1 MEPIKVDFT
10 GGNGGKGK
18 GSGKDAYLSPSK
30 AGLKTAISIVG
41 TIIGAAIA
49 YYFMLPAL
57 NFKSTELYF
66 FVGIVA
72 VIYLAL
78 QVLLSGVILKP
89 EYTKYV
95 KKQSIVPGIIIG
107 VLAVVVGVGM
117 LFSSV
122 VFRASSYSKII
133 SVSEDKTF
141 SSDIKQADFKSVPVL
156 DTAASAALATRT
168 LGDLASINKE
178 SQFEV
183 ASQFTQINYKN
194 SPVRVGTLA
203 YGDIFKWFKNTKEG
217 MPGYIIVDMVTQ
229 KTEFVM
235 LKEGN
240 YIRYS
245 TEEHFSK
252 YLMRH
257 VRFAYPTYIFDEPHF
272 EIDEE
277 GRPFWLCP
285 VLDKTIGLF
294 GGTDVKG
301 AIITDALTGES
312 QYYSMGQIRTDD
324 SLNWIDVVYNENLV
338 VQQYNYH
345 GKLSHGFW
353 NSIIFQNDVNVT
365 SDGSGVI
372 AMDDDVWVYTGVTS
386 AEADTSN
393 FGFILC
399 NQRTKELRYYKN
411 GGAQE
416 SSAQA
421 SAVDM
426 VQQYRYQATFP
437 ILLDIEDQPTYFM
450 SLYGDGYTVKGYA
463 LVNLDD
469 KTIVGTGLLDNEKS
483 HSNALNAAVEN
494 YISALKDKNKVD
506 QDANADDY
514 KVDDSSSN
522 TVVDGDNASADSTTE
537 QPQEEQKLTVIGE
550 VKDIKTSV
558 NDGNTVYYLQ
568 VKGKYYY
575 ITVTD
580 CMDVLLINKGDKVK
594 VTYTKDSDKFV
605 LATDVEVVK

>member
-10 GGNGGKGK
+10 GGNGAGKGK

-30 AGLKTAISIVG
+30 AGLKTVISVIG
-41 TIIGAAIA
+41 TVIGAVIA
-49 YYFMLPAL
+49 YYFMLPPL

-66 FVGIVA
+66 FLGIVA
-72 VIYLAL
+72 VIYLAF
-78 QVLLSGVILKP
+78 QVVLSGVIMKP

-95 KKQSIVPGIIIG
+95 KKQAVVPGIIIG
-107 VLAVVVGVGM
+107 ALAVVVGVGM

-183 ASQFTQINYKN
+183 APQFTQINYKN

-235 LKEGN
+235 LKEGS

-272 EIDEE
+272 EIDEQ

-301 AIITDALTGES
+301 VVIVDAITGECNE
-312 QYYSMGQIRTDD
+312 YSLETIKNDKSFQ
-324 SLNWIDVVYNENLV
+324 WIDGIYSNDLLV
-338 VQQYNYH
+338 EQYNYY
-345 GKLSHGFW
+345 GKYAGGFI
-353 NSIIFQNDVNVT
+353 NSIIGQEGVRVAT
-365 SDGSGVI
+365 EGSNFL
-372 AMDDDVWVYTGVTS
+372 ALNDDVYMYTGVTS
-386 AEADTSN
+386 VSN
-393 FGFILC
+393 DQAIIGFVLV
-399 NQRTKELRYYKN
+399 NMRTKEANFYEIS
-411 GGAQE
+411 GAKE
-416 SSAQA
+416 YSAMSSAEGQ
-421 SAVDM
+421 
-426 VQQYRYQATFP
+426 VQNYKWTATFP
-437 ILLDIEDQPTYFM
+437 ILLNISGQPTYFM
-450 SLYGDGYTVKGYA
+450 SLKDDASLVKHYAMVNVQNYQVVATGKTIAECTENYVNLLAQSNINIKVDIDKIKDDTDKNEPSTDKPAEKTTVTVKGTVSDIRTAVMGGESYYFIK
-463 LVNLDD
+463 LEKG
-469 KTIVGTGLLDNEKS
+469 KTYYKVAASENE
-483 HSNALNAAVEN
+483 AAVILN
-494 YISALKDKNKVD
+494 TG
-506 QDANADDY
+506 
-514 KVDDSSSN
+514 DSVSL
-522 TVVDGDNASADSTTE
+522 TY
-537 QPQEEQKLTVIGE
+537 QKGESGSVIAAKLG
-550 VKDIKTSV
+550 
-558 NDGNTVYYLQ
+558 
-568 VKGKYYY
+568 
-575 ITVTD
+575 
-580 CMDVLLINKGDKVK
+580 
-594 VTYTKDSDKFV
+594 
-605 LATDVEVVK
+605 

>member
-10 GGNGGKGK
+10 GGNGAGKGK

-30 AGLKTAISIVG
+30 AGLKTVISVIG
-41 TIIGAAIA
+41 TVIGAVVA
-49 YYFMLPAL
+49 YYFMLPPL

-66 FVGIVA
+66 FLGIVA
-72 VIYLAL
+72 VIYLAF
-78 QVLLSGVILKP
+78 QVVLSGVIMKP

-95 KKQSIVPGIIIG
+95 KKQAIVPGIIIG
-107 VLAVVVGVGM
+107 ALAVVVGVGM

-183 ASQFTQINYKN
+183 AQQFTQINYKN

-235 LKEGN
+235 LKEGS

-272 EIDEE
+272 EIDEQ

-301 AIITDALTGES
+301 VVIVDAITGECNE
-312 QYYSMGQIRTDD
+312 YSLETIKNDKSFQ
-324 SLNWIDVVYNENLV
+324 WIDGIYSNDLLV
-338 VQQYNYH
+338 EQYNYY
-345 GKLSHGFW
+345 GKYTGGFI
-353 NSIIFQNDVNVT
+353 NSIIGQEGVRVAT
-365 SDGSGVI
+365 EGSNFL
-372 AMDDDVWVYTGVTS
+372 ALNDDVYMYTGVTS
-386 AEADTSN
+386 VSN
-393 FGFILC
+393 DQAIIGFVLV
-399 NQRTKELRYYKN
+399 NMRTKEANFYEIS
-411 GGAQE
+411 GAKE
-416 SSAQA
+416 YSAMSSAEGQ
-421 SAVDM
+421 
-426 VQQYRYQATFP
+426 VQNYKWTATFP
-437 ILLDIEDQPTYFM
+437 ILLNISGQPTYFM
-450 SLYGDGYTVKGYA
+450 SLKDDASLVKHYAMVNVQNYQVVATGKTIAECTENYVNLLAQSNINIKVDIDKIKDDTDKNEPSTDKPAEKTTVTVKGTVSDIRTAVMGGESYYFIR
-463 LVNLDD
+463 LEKG
-469 KTIVGTGLLDNEKS
+469 KT
-483 HSNALNAAVEN
+483 
-494 YISALKDKNKVD
+494 Y
-506 QDANADDY
+506 Y
-514 KVDDSSSN
+514 KVSASENEAVVILNTGDSVSL
-522 TVVDGDNASADSTTE
+522 TY
-537 QPQEEQKLTVIGE
+537 QKGESGSVIAAELG
-550 VKDIKTSV
+550 
-558 NDGNTVYYLQ
+558 
-568 VKGKYYY
+568 
-575 ITVTD
+575 
-580 CMDVLLINKGDKVK
+580 
-594 VTYTKDSDKFV
+594 
-605 LATDVEVVK
+605 

>member
-10 GGNGGKGK
+10 GGNGAGKGK
-18 GSGKDAYLSPSK
+18 GSGKDAYLSPAK
-30 AGLKTAISIVG
+30 AGIKTIIAVVG
-41 TIIGAAIA
+41 TIIGAVIA
-49 YYFMLPAL
+49 YYFMLPPL

-66 FVGIVA
+66 FLGVVAAIYIV
-72 VIYLAL
+72 L

-95 KKQSIVPGIIIG
+95 KKQSLVPVIIIG
-107 VLAVVVGVGM
+107 ALAVVVGIGM

-183 ASQFTQINYKN
+183 APEFTQINYKN

-217 MPGYIIVDMVTQ
+217 FPGYIIVDMVTQ

-257 VRFAYPTYIFDEPHF
+257 VRFAYPTYIFDAPHF

-277 GRPFWLCP
+277 GHPFWLCP

-301 AIITDALTGES
+301 VVIVDAITGECNE
-312 QYYSMGQIRTDD
+312 YSLDTIKSD
-324 SLNWIDVVYNENLV
+324 SSFQWIDGIYSNDLLV
-338 VQQYNYH
+338 EQYNYY
-345 GKLSHGFW
+345 GKYSGGFI
-353 NSIIFQNDVNVT
+353 NSIIGQEGVRVAT
-365 SDGSGVI
+365 EGSNFL
-372 AMDDDVWVYTGVTS
+372 ALNDDVYMYTGVTS
-386 AEADTSN
+386 VSN
-393 FGFILC
+393 DQAIIGFVLV
-399 NQRTKELRYYKN
+399 NMRTKDANFYEIS
-411 GGAQE
+411 GAKE
-416 SSAQA
+416 YSAMSSAEGQ
-421 SAVDM
+421 
-426 VQQYRYQATFP
+426 VQNYKWTATFP
-437 ILLDIEDQPTYFM
+437 ILLNISGQPTYFM
-450 SLYGDGYTVKGYA
+450 SLKDDANLVKHYAMVNVQNYQVVATGKTIAECTENYVKLLAQSNINIKVDIDNIKDATDNPQNGEEPSKPETVTVKGIVSDIRTAVMGGESYYFIK
-463 LVNLDD
+463 LEKG
-469 KTIVGTGLLDNEKS
+469 KT
-483 HSNALNAAVEN
+483 
-494 YISALKDKNKVD
+494 Y
-506 QDANADDY
+506 Y
-514 KVDDSSSN
+514 KVSASSN
-522 TVVDGDNASADSTTE
+522 ESVVILNVGDTAAFTFEKGADGPVIEA
-537 QPQEEQKLTVIGE
+537 KLG
-550 VKDIKTSV
+550 
-558 NDGNTVYYLQ
+558 
-568 VKGKYYY
+568 
-575 ITVTD
+575 
-580 CMDVLLINKGDKVK
+580 
-594 VTYTKDSDKFV
+594 
-605 LATDVEVVK
+605 

>member
-10 GGNGGKGK
+10 GGNGAGKGK

-30 AGLKTAISIVG
+30 AGLKTVISVIG
-41 TIIGAAIA
+41 TVIGAVVA
-49 YYFMLPAL
+49 YYFMLPPL
-57 NFKSTELYF
+57 SFKSTELYF
-66 FVGIVA
+66 FLGIVA
-72 VIYLAL
+72 VIYLAF
-78 QVLLSGVILKP
+78 QVVLSGVIMKP

-95 KKQSIVPGIIIG
+95 KKQAIVPGIIIG
-107 VLAVVVGVGM
+107 ALAVVVGVGM

-183 ASQFTQINYKN
+183 AQQFTQINYKN

-235 LKEGN
+235 LKEGS

-272 EIDEE
+272 EIDEQ

-301 AIITDALTGES
+301 VVIVDAITGECKE
-312 QYYSMGQIRTDD
+312 YSLETIKNDKSFQ
-324 SLNWIDVVYNENLV
+324 WIDGIYSNDLLV
-338 VQQYNYH
+338 EQYNYY
-345 GKLSHGFW
+345 GKYAGGFI
-353 NSIIFQNDVNVT
+353 NSIIGQEGVRVAT
-365 SDGSGVI
+365 EGSNFL
-372 AMDDDVWVYTGVTS
+372 ALNDDVYMYTGVTS
-386 AEADTSN
+386 VSN
-393 FGFILC
+393 DQAIIGFVLV
-399 NQRTKELRYYKN
+399 NMRTKEANFYEIS
-411 GGAQE
+411 GAKE
-416 SSAQA
+416 YSAMSSAEGQ
-421 SAVDM
+421 
-426 VQQYRYQATFP
+426 VQNYKWTATFP
-437 ILLDIEDQPTYFM
+437 ILLNISGQPTYFM
-450 SLYGDGYTVKGYA
+450 SLKDDASLVKHYAMVNVQNYQVVATGKTIAECTENYVNLLAQSNINIKVDIDKIKDDTDKNEPSTDKPAEKTTVTVKGTVSDIRTAVMGGESYYFIR
-463 LVNLDD
+463 L
-469 KTIVGTGLLDNEKS
+469 EKGRT
-483 HSNALNAAVEN
+483 
-494 YISALKDKNKVD
+494 Y
-506 QDANADDY
+506 Y
-514 KVDDSSSN
+514 KVSASENEAVVILNTGDSVSL
-522 TVVDGDNASADSTTE
+522 TY
-537 QPQEEQKLTVIGE
+537 QKGESGSVIAAELG
-550 VKDIKTSV
+550 
-558 NDGNTVYYLQ
+558 
-568 VKGKYYY
+568 
-575 ITVTD
+575 
-580 CMDVLLINKGDKVK
+580 
-594 VTYTKDSDKFV
+594 
-605 LATDVEVVK
+605 

>member
-10 GGNGGKGK
+10 GGNGGGKGK
-18 GSGKDAYLSPSK
+18 GSGKDAYLTPAK
-30 AGLKTAISIVG
+30 AGLKTVISVIG
-41 TIIGAAIA
+41 TLIGAVIA
-49 YYFMLPAL
+49 YYFMLPPL

-66 FVGIVA
+66 FLGVVA
-72 VIYLAL
+72 VIYVVL
-78 QVLLSGVILKP
+78 QVLLSGVIMKP

-95 KKQSIVPGIIIG
+95 KKQSLVPVIIIG
-107 VLAVVVGVGM
+107 ALAVVVGVGM

-183 ASQFTQINYKN
+183 APEFTQINYKN

-217 MPGYIIVDMVTQ
+217 FPGYIIVDMVTQ

-277 GRPFWLCP
+277 GQPFWLCP

-301 AIITDALTGES
+301 VVIVNAITGECNE
-312 QYYSMGQIRTDD
+312 YSLDTIKNDKAFQ
-324 SLNWIDVVYNENLV
+324 WIDGIYSNDLLV
-338 VQQYNYH
+338 EQYNYY
-345 GKLSHGFW
+345 GKYSGGFI
-353 NSIIFQNDVNVT
+353 NSIIGQEGVRVAT
-365 SDGSGVI
+365 EGSNFL
-372 AMDDDVWVYTGVTS
+372 ALNDDVYMYTGVTS
-386 AEADTSN
+386 VSN
-393 FGFILC
+393 DQAIIGFVLV
-399 NQRTKELRYYKN
+399 NMRTKEANFYEIS
-411 GGAQE
+411 GAKE
-416 SSAQA
+416 YSAMSSAEGQ
-421 SAVDM
+421 
-426 VQQYRYQATFP
+426 VQNYKWTATFP
-437 ILLDIEDQPTYFM
+437 ILLNISGQPTYFM
-450 SLYGDGYTVKGYA
+450 SLKDDASLVKHYAMVNVQNYQVVATGKTIAECTENYVKLLAQSNINIKVDIDNIKDATDNPQNGDEPTRSETVTVKGVVSDIRTAVMGGESYYFIK
-463 LVNLDD
+463 L
-469 KTIVGTGLLDNEKS
+469 EKGK
-483 HSNALNAAVEN
+483 A
-494 YISALKDKNKVD
+494 Y
-506 QDANADDY
+506 Y
-514 KVDDSSSN
+514 KVSASSN
-522 TVVDGDNASADSTTE
+522 EAVVILNIGDSVSFTYDKGETGSVIEA
-537 QPQEEQKLTVIGE
+537 KLG
-550 VKDIKTSV
+550 
-558 NDGNTVYYLQ
+558 
-568 VKGKYYY
+568 
-575 ITVTD
+575 
-580 CMDVLLINKGDKVK
+580 
-594 VTYTKDSDKFV
+594 
-605 LATDVEVVK
+605 